1 MHTQNLF
8 AMFIYLFFDN
18 LVLPM
23 GKSIDLSSKTIG
35 LIIDHSCVIKS
46 ESQCKIVDEVE
57 MMKCEDHTVRC
68 SINMQTQTAEAGA
81 QEMQLHTCL
90 QYDSL
95 LQAESF

>member
-1 MHTQNLF
+1 MSKGHAYTK
-8 AMFIYLFFDN
+8 FICNVYLFIFDN

-57 MMKCEDHTVRC
+57 MKKCEDHTVRC
-68 SINMQTQTAEAGA
+68 NINM
-81 QEMQLHTCL
+81 
-90 QYDSL
+90 
-95 LQAESF
+95 